1 PASAKF
7 VVISYVGFTTREI
20 DITNKTYV
28 EVSLTTQSHNLN
40 DVVVVGYGTSQK
52 KDLTGAVSNVTLK
65 DFNKG
70 VLTNPIQQI
79 QGKVAGLAI
88 TQPGGDPNQD
98 AIIRLRGQTSLT
110 GGQTPLIVVDGVPLS
125 DP

>member
-1 PASAKF
+1 Y
-7 VVISYVGFTTREI
+7 ITQEI
-20 DITNKTYV
+20 DVSNKTYA
-28 EVSLTTQSHNLN
+28 EVTLVAQTHNLN

-52 KDLTGAVSNVTLK
+52 KDLTGAVSNVVLK

-70 VLTNPIQQI
+70 VLTTPIQQI

-110 GGQTPLIVVDGVPLS
+110 GGQTPL
-125 DP
+125 